1 MKFSNFLILED
12 SSCSETNCETGTK
25 QSCASQNACEDKKNR
40 NEFIVCTERNPGT
53 GVETHN
59 WFCKKKAKQD
69 PPVDNS
75 KNCVQPTECPP
86 NVEDFLT
93 WYWKEKNWV
102 DSSGNPDT
110 KSHQDEINGVE
121 LDKKNCVKGTYSKT
135 YEEAKKKY
143 IGNCTEGATTTQGL
157 KIAYSKSKE
166 KYTPTQNIVTVDPDA
181 KAKKECAAKG
191 GIYNPQTKNCDM
203 PLNPKV
209 QDFRIDFD
217 TKFGSLVDKFE
228 LDSEQWD
235 RMYDTMPETYPP
247 TSFSV
252 LSAITKNIVSY
263 IGKYYASSE
272 FGIFKQVLDTFV
284 ELYGN
289 KVDDEGNVTEDKSK
303 ILDPSFFK
311 RFGGTVEQVNGL
323 SNSISSKNNE
333 VKELVNYD
341 FLSDPNDQLGML
353 FQEVIVTVLETPES
367 YFTKPLK
374 MKAFRFTKQGVI
386 PTIDTKPITDV
397 INGQLNQLN
406 CLAVLDTYGKYRANI
421 YITDDLMRKLL
432 KLGQKCLCNN
442 FYKDLGKLSIKDKF
456 DKEKRTLAKKRL
468 ATYNTMNISINNC

>member
-1 MKFSNFLILED
+1 MKFKNILILENEGCD
-12 SSCSETNCETGTK
+12 GSKCSGGWTTITAQQYDTYKSDPTLQVCYEGPG
-25 QSCASQNACEDKKNR
+25 KNYK
-40 NEFIVCTERNPGT
+40 
-53 GVETHN
+53 
-59 WFCKKKAKQD
+59 FCKLKTNNNVT
-69 PPVDNS
+69 PTPSPGN
-75 KNCVQPTECPP
+75 NCVQPEECPS
-86 NVEDFLT
+86 NVQDFLT
-93 WYWKEKNWV
+93 WYWKDKKWV
-102 DSSGNPDT
+102 DANGNPDT
-110 KSHQDEINGVE
+110 KSYQDEINGVD
-121 LDKKNCVKGTYSKT
+121 LDAKKCVTKKYSKN
-135 YEEAKKKY
+135 Y
-143 IGNCTEGATTTQGL
+143 EGAKAKYTNNKCVAGPTGTEGL
-157 KIAYSKSKE
+157 KIAYSKTKDR
-166 KYTPTQNIVTVDPDA
+166 YLVTPSPTIIDDPDA
-181 KAKKECAAKG
+181 KAREECKNKG
-191 GIYNPQTKNCDM
+191 GVYNESTKNCDM
-203 PLNPKV
+203 PLKPGV
-209 QDFRIDFD
+209 QDFRIEFD
-217 TKFGSLVDKFE
+217 TKFGGLVDKFE
-228 LDSEQWD
+228 LNPEQWD

-252 LSAITKNIVSY
+252 LSSITQNIVSY

-289 KVDDEGNVTEDKSK
+289 KVDDEGTVTEDKSK

-311 RFGGTVEQVNGL
+311 RFGGTVEQVKGL

-397 INGQLNQLN
+397 INGQLNELN

-432 KLGQKCLCNN
+432 KLGQKCLCSN

-456 DKEKRTLAKKRL
+456 DKEKRNLVKKRL